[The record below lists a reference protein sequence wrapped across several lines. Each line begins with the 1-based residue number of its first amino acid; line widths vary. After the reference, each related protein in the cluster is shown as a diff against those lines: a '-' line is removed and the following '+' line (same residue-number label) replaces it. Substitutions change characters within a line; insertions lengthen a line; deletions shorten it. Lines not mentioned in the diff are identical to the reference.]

1 MQRTFCFGCQPAQ
14 TGFMRSR
21 FLALFI
27 TVTVVFTACSK
38 DDDNQYIAPSPIPLE
53 SSIQLGQSGKFS
65 LSFDAVVS
73 DSRCPAN
80 ALCSWAGIA
89 IAKFTFKE
97 GSQSY
102 PFMLSIMPGYPK
114 QDTLIGSYHIEFSD
128 LKPYPGLDTDASG
141 KTVPKAEVR
150 ITKL

>member
-1 MQRTFCFGCQPAQ
+1 MQRTFRFGCQPAQ
-14 TGFMRSR
+14 TGFMRSGS
-21 FLALFI
+21 LALFVMVA
-27 TVTVVFTACSK
+27 VTFTACSK
-38 DDDNQYIAPSPIPLE
+38 EDDNQYIAPSLIPLE
-53 SSIQLGQSGKFS
+53 NSIQLGQPGTAS

-80 ALCSWAGIA
+80 ALCTWAGIA

-114 QDTLIGSYHIEFSD
+114 QDTLIHGYHIEFSD
-128 LKPYPGLDTDASG
+128 LKPYPGLETDASG
-141 KTVPKAEVR
+141 KTVPQAEVR

>member
-1 MQRTFCFGCQPAQ
+1 MQRTFRFGCQPAQ
-14 TGFMRSR
+14 IGFMRSGS
-21 FLALFI
+21 LALLI
-27 TVTVVFTACSK
+27 MAVVTFTACSK
-38 DDDNQYIAPSPIPLE
+38 DDENQYIAPSLIPLE
-53 SSIQLGQSGKFS
+53 SGIQLGQSGKTS

-80 ALCSWAGIA
+80 ALCTWAGIA

-97 GSQSY
+97 GSRSY

-114 QDTLIGSYHIEFSD
+114 QDTLIGGYYIEFSD
-128 LKPYPGLDTDASG
+128 LKPYPGLETASG